1 MMFLPSSRYLS
12 EWISMREIVINLN
25 ETRISSTVP
34 KFETIQT
41 SHLSLVNE
49 ISRKKKKG
57 LYILAVTRRFD

>member
-1 MMFLPSSRYLS
+1 
-12 EWISMREIVINLN
+12 MREIVINLN

-57 LYILAVTRRFD
+57 LYILAVTRRFDWH